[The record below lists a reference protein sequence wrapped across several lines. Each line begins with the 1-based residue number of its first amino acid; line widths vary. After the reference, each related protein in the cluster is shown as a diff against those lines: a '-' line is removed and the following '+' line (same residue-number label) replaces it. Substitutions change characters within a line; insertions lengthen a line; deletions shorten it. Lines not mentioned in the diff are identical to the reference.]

1 MTKIR
6 DLRTITQILYA
17 PQGPYIPPPSP
28 VTTEDGP
35 RTSAEQP
42 EPDWAKCKHRDTGC
56 YVCYGR
62 CSRVGYVRVFRSGV
76 RHDPGTVMCR
86 ICSEIAVRNG
96 DFTETQSE

>member
-1 MTKIR
+1 MR
-6 DLRTITQILYA
+6 DLRTVTQILYA

-28 VTTEDGP
+28 IVEDGP
-35 RTSAEQP
+35 QP
-42 EPDWAKCKHRDTGC
+42 SEPSPDWAACQHRDATC
-56 YVCYGR
+56 YICYGR

>member
-1 MTKIR
+1 MPREGARSLAVAGFFARERLARRLHASPGRRFDYMTKINK
-6 DLRTITQILYA
+6 LTA
-17 PQGPYIPPPSP
+17 PI
-28 VTTEDGP
+28 
-35 RTSAEQP
+35 
-42 EPDWAKCKHRDTGC
+42 
-56 YVCYGR
+56 CYGR